1 MAMMQA
7 FVTVQEERT
16 DIKLIIFILII
27 IPVALMF
34 YSGGFSEIS
43 IFKELAT
50 KQDRFMLELK
60 NHLLISGVAVFS
72 AIMIGV
78 PLGIISYRY
87 TKSSERIFA
96 GLNIIQ
102 TIPSLALFG
111 FLIAPFAWL
120 ASKFELLQSIGFSGI
135 GLAPAITALILYSL
149 LPIVRNTYAG
159 ISSIDASVV
168 ESARG
173 MGMTGSQVLFK
184 VQLPVSMPLLMNG
197 IRVSFVQCIGN
208 TAVAALVGA
217 GGFGLFIFQG
227 WGSLLSIWF
236 CWELC
241 RRSCWLFLPIYLCS
255 L

>member
-1 MAMMQA
+1 
-7 FVTVQEERT
+7 
-16 DIKLIIFILII
+16 
-27 IPVALMF
+27 MF

-78 PLGIISYRY
+78 PPLGIISYRY

-111 FLIAPFAWL
+111 FLIAPPFAWL

-208 TAVAALVGA
+208 TAVAALVGGA

-227 WGSLLSIWF
+227 GLGGQSAVDMVLLGAVPTILLAVFADILMQFIIKLTSK
-236 CWELC
+236 
-241 RRSCWLFLPIYLCS
+241 RMNYDRD
-255 L
+255 